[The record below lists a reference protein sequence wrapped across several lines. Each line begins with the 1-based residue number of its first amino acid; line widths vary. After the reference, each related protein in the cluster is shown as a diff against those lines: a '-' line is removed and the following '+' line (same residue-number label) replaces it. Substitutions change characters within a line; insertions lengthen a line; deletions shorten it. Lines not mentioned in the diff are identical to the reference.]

1 MVDRWTVAVDAT
13 VDEPVD
19 DAASP
24 GDNRSQVVDILGMTK
39 QLSNQ
44 MRKALVQRRRGH

>member
-1 MVDRWTVAVDAT
+1 VDRPADAVDAT

-19 DAASP
+19 DGACP

-39 QLSNQ
+39 QF
-44 MRKALVQRRRGH
+44 

>member
-1 MVDRWTVAVDAT
+1 VDKSAAAVDAP

-19 DAASP
+19 DAACP

-39 QLSNQ
+39 QF
-44 MRKALVQRRRGH
+44 